1 MPIVEQR
8 STKDG
13 TILAVGCAAGAG
25 LLLVLA
31 LVFIFAAPMRMVTT
45 TSGSTAATPSG
56 TGSGSWGSGTFPN
69 LPIPDGNARGVSY
82 KLGSTSIPAVG
93 KLTGLNLTVTLKHP
107 HPEDL
112 TVTLVSPTGGKALLR
127 KKGTP
132 GGLKTRYSTEAPL
145 AKFFGKPA
153 AGTWRVVVMDTVKGN
168 KGTLE
173 ETDFDVSYA
182 W

>member
-13 TILAVGCAAGAG
+13 TILAVGCAVAGG

-31 LVFIFAAPMRMVTT
+31 LAFIFVAPMRMVTT
-45 TSGSTAATPSG
+45 TGSATATPG
-56 TGSGSWGSGTFPN
+56 AAGSGSWSSGTMPN
-69 LPIPDGNARGVSY
+69 LPIPDGDPKGVTY
-82 KLGSTSIPAVG
+82 KIGNTSIPSVG

-107 HPEDL
+107 HPED
-112 TVTLVSPTGGKALLR
+112 VTLTLISPTGGKALLR
-127 KKGTP
+127 KKGTS

-145 AKFFGKPA
+145 APFFGKPA
-153 AGTWRVVVMDTVKGN
+153 AGNWRLVVVDGVKGE
-168 KGTLE
+168 KGTLV